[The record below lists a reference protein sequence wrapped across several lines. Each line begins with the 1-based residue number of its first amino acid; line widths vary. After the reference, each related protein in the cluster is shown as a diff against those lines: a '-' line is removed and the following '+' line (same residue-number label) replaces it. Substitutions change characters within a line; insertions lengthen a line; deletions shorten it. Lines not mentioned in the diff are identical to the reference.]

1 VIGFAGVLLALHPS
15 PAGLS
20 TGELCAVVGSV
31 AYAGFLV
38 ATRKLASTDGS
49 ILMAVQLAGAL
60 LFGATLV
67 LLQGWTPPGPR
78 DLALMVV
85 LGVGS
90 LAGNLCVNRALRLA
104 PASVVTPFSYTMI
117 VWGLLFGWLF
127 LGELPD
133 ALALAGAAII
143 VGAGLVIFVREQ
155 ALRRA
160 RTAGAA

>member
-1 VIGFAGVLLALHPS
+1 MG
-15 PAGLS
+15 
-20 TGELCAVVGSV
+20 
-31 AYAGFLV
+31 
-38 ATRKLASTDGS
+38 
-49 ILMAVQLAGAL
+49 VQLLGAL

-67 LLQGWTPPGPR
+67 ALQGWTPPGPR

-104 PASVVTPFSYTMI
+104 PASVVVPFSYTMI

-133 ALALAGAAII
+133 ALALAGAAVI
-143 VGAGLVIFVREQ
+143 VGAGLVIFLREQ
-155 ALRRA
+155 ALRRSRA
-160 RTAGAA
+160 P